1 MQRKVGTGWK
11 SLDDTKFIDIL
22 NFTET
27 IVITYP
33 TVQVSE
39 DREQDIWNRI
49 ESSYDKFE
57 DKKSED
63 KVSVNDVSSCE

>member
-27 IVITYP
+27 IVVTYP

-57 DKKSED
+57 DKKSGD